1 MLAAFV
7 TSTMAIAAPMSGLMD
22 ASKLQDEKVT
32 DSSGKKIGEVK
43 EVLIDPEIGTIRY
56 IVVQMDKEMNLED
69 RKIAV
74 PWSAFDLTQSNENRP
89 ELSLNATKEKLETAP
104 SYGGGDAARLYSE
117 QASAPI
123 YEYWS
128 VVWFPT
134 PRIATGMERENPGST
149 AQGVSQAGPTPP
161 STETPTDPPSEI
173 AASPTP

>member
-56 IVVQMDKEMNLED
+56 MIVQMDEEMNLEN

-74 PWSAFDLTQSNENRP
+74 PWSAFDLTLSNENRP
-89 ELSLNATKEKLETAP
+89 ELSLNAT
-104 SYGGGDAARLYSE
+104 
-117 QASAPI
+117 
-123 YEYWS
+123 
-128 VVWFPT
+128 
-134 PRIATGMERENPGST
+134 N
-149 AQGVSQAGPTPP
+149 
-161 STETPTDPPSEI
+161 
-173 AASPTP
+173 